1 MGSLNP
7 PPQLTL
13 DFKPTF
19 IPKTIG
25 EFLRQVSKIGCVSDK
40 ILKVDDFVSRL
51 ETEMRKID
59 AFKRE
64 LPLCMLLIN
73 DAIIALKEEA
83 MVFKK
88 TSNAEPVLEE
98 FIPLKKTCEDD
109 NDDDDAEVDVIREEK
124 GGGDKKNWLS
134 STQLWNINDNNP
146 NTNQI
151 QNPKP
156 NSTNQITKKR
166 SMEQDD
172 VVIDESYQ
180 PFRNP
185 GRGFNSFKGC
195 YGYTVM
201 GTTREKD
208 REELPIPGLSLITP
222 GIKNSMTGNNLLTKT
237 SPHSKLV
244 PFSVPN
250 DQSTSAPQAQPSQ
263 QQTSRKQ
270 RRCWSTELHRRFVN
284 ALQRL
289 GGSQAATPKQIR
301 ELMQVEGLTN
311 DEVKSHLQKYRLHTR
326 RLPSSNTSSGN
337 QSGGVLGGGMW
348 MPPQDQYVKS
358 SKHGA
363 SQSSSPDGPFLT
375 GTTTTTTGG
384 DSMDDGEDAKSENF
398 CWKGV

>member
-1 MGSLNP
+1 MGSFN
-7 PPQLTL
+7 QLTL

-25 EFLRQVSKIGCVSDK
+25 EFLRQLSRIGSVSDK
-40 ILKVDDFVSRL
+40 ILKLDDYVSRL
-51 ETEMRKID
+51 DSEMRKID

-88 TSNAEPVLEE
+88 SSNAEPVLEE
-98 FIPLKKTCEDD
+98 FIPLKKTCDE
-109 NDDDDAEVDVIREEK
+109 DAEVDLIREEK

-134 STQLWNINDNNP
+134 STQLWNTNDINP

-151 QNPKP
+151 QNQKP

-166 SMEQDD
+166 AVEEDD
-172 VVIDESYQ
+172 VTIDESYQ
-180 PFRNP
+180 PFRALIPLN
-185 GRGFNSFKGC
+185 GC
-195 YGYTVM
+195 Y
-201 GTTREKD
+201 
-208 REELPIPGLSLITP
+208 REELPIPGLSVITP
-222 GIKNSMTGNNLLTKT
+222 GIKNSMSGNILLTKT
-237 SPHSKLV
+237 SSNTKSTPCFAS
-244 PFSVPN
+244 N
-250 DQSTSAPQAQPSQ
+250 DQSIGAPQAQPPQ

-270 RRCWSTELHRRFVN
+270 RRCWSTDLHRRFVN
-284 ALQRL
+284 ALQLL

-326 RLPSSNTSSGN
+326 RLPSSTPPSTN
-337 QSGGVLGGGMW
+337 QSGGVFGGSIW
-348 MPPQDQYVKS
+348 VPPQDQYVES
-358 SKHGA
+358 SKHDV
-363 SQSSSPDGPFLT
+363 SQSSSPDGPFLM
-375 GTTTTTTGG
+375 GTTTTTGG
-384 DSMDDGEDAKSENF
+384 DSVDDGEDAKSENY